1 MSWEAALATT
11 LIVLTA
17 PFVLLK
23 LEGVAGASRVKKAL
37 SINEFSARSV
47 VLAASMLTQLLF
59 ALIIIGFALNAFG
72 LLDSEKVVG
81 VIREGHWAV
90 LLIAITLGPIA
101 EELLF
106 RGYLQRR
113 IGIILSSLLFAGLHY
128 GYGSVS
134 EITGAFAASIIL
146 GYGMRKHGDL
156 VACTLTH
163 AAYNAFSIWL
173 AFSFF

>member
-11 LIVLTA
+11 LIVLAA
-17 PFVLLK
+17 PFALLK
-23 LEGVAGASRVKKAL
+23 LEGIASASRVRKEL

-59 ALIIIGFALNAFG
+59 ALMALGFALNAFG

-101 EELLF
+101 EELFF
-106 RGYLQRR
+106 RGYLQKRV
-113 IGIILSSLLFAGLHY
+113 GIILSSLLFAGLHY
-128 GYGSVS
+128 GYGSIS
-134 EITGAFAASIIL
+134 EIVGAFAASIIL

-163 AAYNAFSIWL
+163 VAYNAFSIWL

>member
-1 MSWEAALATT
+1 MSWETALAVS
-11 LIVLTA
+11 LAVLAA
-17 PFVLLK
+17 PFALLK
-23 LEGVAGASRVKKAL
+23 LEGVTPKKAKKEL
-37 SINEFSARSV
+37 SIKPLSARSI

-59 ALIIIGFALNAFG
+59 ALMLVGFALNAFS

-81 VIREGHWAV
+81 VIRESHWFV
-90 LLIAITLGPIA
+90 LFIAITLGPIA

-106 RGYLQRR
+106 RGYLQKRVGV
-113 IGIILSSLLFAGLHY
+113 IFSSLLFAGLHY

-134 EITGAFAASIIL
+134 EIFGALAASMVL
-146 GYGMRKHGDL
+146 GYGMRRHGDL
-156 VACTLTH
+156 NACIITH